1 MGYALKIWA
10 LCFTLSVNENNL
22 ACNSATLPWTKKSAG
37 KSDKGE
43 GKKNMGASDCMI
55 QMPRFQFKTGR
66 TDCSATTYKAS
77 KSEVHPSAGANGP
90 MTVDFF
96 RDNFGMTGE
105 VNESN
110 NIVYFC
116 LVSSL
121 YPGKKPVFIK
131 QNWKI
136 FQYSGGCGSNGCP
149 HCRSICPKLPDV

>member
-1 MGYALKIWA
+1 MLSIVVH
-10 LCFTLSVNENNL
+10 CFTLSVNENNL
-22 ACNSATLPWTKKSAG
+22 ACNLATMPWTKKSAG

-77 KSEVHPSAGANGP
+77 KSEVSPSSGANGP

-105 VNESN
+105 VRELADYVLLSL
-110 NIVYFC
+110 VY
-116 LVSSL
+116 
-121 YPGKKPVFIK
+121 VFIK
-131 QNWKI
+131 
-136 FQYSGGCGSNGCP
+136 YLL
-149 HCRSICPKLPDV
+149 HCTMYIQHSCMKFVL